1 MATLEIFLSEPV
13 HTAQPESVGVKVE
26 GAPAG
31 GSLDVTLSQVQGKAP
46 FWSPQTKTAT
56 ADASGMAFVSFSVT
70 FTGPTPSATVLAT
83 AKDEEATFYGA
94 DAHSVEV
101 LP

>member
-13 HTAQPESVGVKVE
+13 HTAQPESVGVKVD

-31 GSLDVTLSQVQGKAP
+31 ASVEVTLTQVQGKAP
-46 FWSPQTKTAT
+46 FWGPLKKTVT
-56 ADASGMAFVSFSVT
+56 ADASGSAFATFSVT
-70 FTGPTPSATVLAT
+70 FSGPTPSATVMAQ
-83 AKDEEATFYGA
+83 ASDSEATYYGP

>member
-13 HTAQPESVGVKVE
+13 HTAQPDSVAVKVE

-31 GSLDVTLSQVQGKAP
+31 ASLDVTLSQVQGKAP
-46 FWSPQTKTAT
+46 FWGPQTKKAK
-56 ADASGMAFVSFSVT
+56 ADASGAAFVSFSVT
-70 FTGPTPSATVLAT
+70 FHGPTPSATVLAT
-83 AKDEEATFYGA
+83 AADAEATYYGP